1 VSALPESALPDAGGA
16 PVAGPGT
23 TTRAAESATS
33 AAPATRV
40 HGLFATIGAYV
51 RLTKP
56 RVIELLLVTTVPSM
70 ILAAEGMPSVGLI
83 VAVLV
88 GGTLAAGGA
97 NAINC
102 WIERDR
108 DQVMKRTR
116 HRPLPLGQI
125 SPSNA
130 LGFAIALEIVAFA
143 MLWASANLLSAV
155 LAVSA
160 TLFYVFVYTIWLK
173 PRSPQNIVIG
183 GAAGA
188 VPVLVGWAAVTGT
201 LAMPAWVLFAIIFFW
216 TPPHF
221 WALALRY
228 EDDYAAAGIPM
239 LPVVKGTKV
248 AARQIVTYSFVVVA
262 TTLVLVPVASMGVVY
277 AGSASVLGLLFIVQA
292 LVLARDLTPERAIK
306 LFTFSNI
313 YLALLFAAVAVDVLV
328 RAA

>member
-1 VSALPESALPDAGGA
+1 VSALPEHALPEPDGLEPGA
-16 PVAGPGT
+16 RPVVVNGPG
-23 TTRAAESATS
+23 
-33 AAPATRV
+33 TRV
-40 HGLFATIGAYV
+40 HGVFSVLGAYV

-56 RVIELLLVTTVPSM
+56 RVIELLLVTTVPAM
-70 ILAAEGMPSVGLI
+70 ILAADGMPSIGLI

-102 WIERDR
+102 WVERDS
-108 DQVMKRTR
+108 DQVMHRTR
-116 HRPLPLGQI
+116 HRPLPLGEI
-125 SPSNA
+125 SPANA
-130 LGFAIALEIVAFA
+130 LGFAIALEVVAFA
-143 MLWASANLLSAV
+143 LLWASANLLAAV

-160 TLFYVFVYTIWLK
+160 TVFYVFVYTIWLK

-188 VPVLVGWAAVTGT
+188 VPVLVGWSAVTGS
-201 LAMPAWVLFAIIFFW
+201 LAAPAWVLFAVIFFW

-221 WALALRY
+221 WALSVKYR
-228 EDDYAAAGIPM
+228 DDYAAAGIPM
-239 LPVVKGTKV
+239 LPVVKGLRV
-248 AARQIVTYSFVVVA
+248 AARQILAYTFVVVA
-262 TTLVLVPVASMGVVY
+262 TTLALVPVASMGVVY
-277 AGSASVLGLLFIVQA
+277 TASAVVLGIAFVVQA
-292 LVLARDLTPERAIK
+292 VVLARDLTPERALK